1 MSTSPPTSGPEQTH
15 TRRHTVFFGVT
26 SAVVALFM
34 AASSAP
40 SPLYVVYQHMWG
52 FSPTILTVIFAIYV
66 LGLLGSLLVV
76 GRLSDH
82 VGRRPVLAGAILLE
96 GLSLVLFLLAGD
108 TASLS
113 VARLLQGIATGA
125 AISVLGAAL
134 VDLAPPHA
142 KHRAG
147 AVNSVAPTG
156 GLALG
161 AVGCG
166 ALVQFGPAP
175 THLVYV
181 VLLAGM
187 AVSGLA
193 VLLMPETVARRHGAL
208 GSLTPKAKIPGHLR
222 ADLAPVIPVLIAGW
236 ALGGLYFSLGPSVA
250 AGVFGLSNHLIGGIV
265 IALLCGVAAIT
276 SFLLRPVP
284 APRLLLPAATAL
296 GIGTILTLAGVHSG
310 HVAFAFAGTV
320 VAGAG
325 FGAGA
330 LAGFGTVARIAM
342 PHERSALIAVV
353 YVISYLAF
361 SIPAVVAGFADTH
374 YGLRPTTEVYTLVVL
389 GLTVLA
395 LVLRVAIARSKPP
408 IPAPVA
414 TSVPQGTQETEETS
428 ASGGRGTT
436 QSVRAS

>member
-1 MSTSPPTSGPEQTH
+1 LSTNPPPARPEQAH
-15 TRRHTVFFGVT
+15 TRRHSLFFGVT
-26 SAVVALFM
+26 TAVIALFM

-52 FSPTILTVIFAIYV
+52 FSPTVLTVVFAIYV
-66 LGLLGSLLVV
+66 LGLLAALLVV

-82 VGRRPVLAGAILLE
+82 IGRRPVLAGAIAVE
-96 GLSLVLFLLAGD
+96 ALSLVLFLSAGD
-108 TASLS
+108 TVSLS
-113 VARLLQGIATGA
+113 VARLFQGVATGA
-125 AISVLGAAL
+125 AMSVLGAAL
-134 VDLAPPHA
+134 VDLAPPGA

-147 AVNSVAPTG
+147 AVNSIAPTG

-175 THLVYV
+175 THLVYA

-187 AVSGLA
+187 VVAGGA
-193 VLLMPETVARRHGAL
+193 VLLMPETVTRRQGAL
-208 GSLTPKAKIPGHLR
+208 GSLTPKAGIPVHLR
-222 ADLAPVIPVLIAGW
+222 SDLAPVIPVLIAGW

-265 IALLCGVAAIT
+265 IALLCGVGAIT

-284 APRLLLPAATAL
+284 APRLLLPAVAALGAGTAL
-296 GIGTILTLAGVHSG
+296 ALVGVHSG
-310 HVAFAFAGTV
+310 HVAFAVAGTV

-325 FGAGA
+325 FGAAA

-342 PHERSALIAVV
+342 PHERSALIAVI

-361 SIPAVVAGFADTH
+361 SVPAVVAGFADTH

-389 GLTVLA
+389 GLALLA
-395 LVLRVAIARSKPP
+395 LGLRITVGRPKPP
-408 IPAPVA
+408 APIVHTVRSTDATPSEPAAADPVR
-414 TSVPQGTQETEETS
+414 SL
-428 ASGGRGTT
+428 
-436 QSVRAS
+436 

>member
-1 MSTSPPTSGPEQTH
+1 MTTSPPPTRPEQAH
-15 TRRHTVFFGVT
+15 PRRHRLYFGVT
-26 SAVVALFM
+26 TAVIALFM

-40 SPLYVVYQHMWG
+40 SPLYVVYQHLWG
-52 FSPTILTVIFAIYV
+52 FSPAILTVIFAIYV

-82 VGRRPVLAGAILLE
+82 VGRRPVLAGAIVVEALA
-96 GLSLVLFLLAGD
+96 LVLFLVAGD
-108 TASLS
+108 TVSLS
-113 VARLLQGIATGA
+113 VARLFQGIATGA

-134 VDLAPPHA
+134 VDLAPAHA

-161 AVGCG
+161 AIGCG

-175 THLVYV
+175 THLVYA

-187 AVSGLA
+187 VASGLA
-193 VLLMPETVARRHGAL
+193 VLFMPETVARRQGAL
-208 GSLTPKAKIPGHLR
+208 GSLVPKAGIPVHLR

-250 AGVFGLSNHLIGGIV
+250 AGVFGLGNHLIGGIV
-265 IALLCGVAAIT
+265 IALLCGIAAIT

-296 GIGTILTLAGVHSG
+296 GAGTVLALAGVHSG
-310 HVAFAFAGTV
+310 HVAFAVAGTV
-320 VAGAG
+320 VAGVG

-330 LAGFGTVARIAM
+330 LAGFGTVARIAR

-361 SIPAVVAGFADTH
+361 SVPAVVAGFADTH
-374 YGLRPTTEVYTLVVL
+374 YGIRPTTEVYTLVVL
-389 GLTVLA
+389 GLTVVA
-395 LVLRVAIARSKPP
+395 LVLRVALNGRKPASPLPPPAASSSEEPAVTAEPVRS
-408 IPAPVA
+408 
-414 TSVPQGTQETEETS
+414 
-428 ASGGRGTT
+428 R
-436 QSVRAS
+436 